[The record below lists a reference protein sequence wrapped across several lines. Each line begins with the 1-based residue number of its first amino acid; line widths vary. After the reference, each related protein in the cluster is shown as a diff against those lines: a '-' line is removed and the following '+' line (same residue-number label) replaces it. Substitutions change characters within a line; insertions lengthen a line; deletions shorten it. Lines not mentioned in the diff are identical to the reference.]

1 MCSLTFYVAQVSV
14 MEHRWTNR
22 KRTWALRCVNT
33 TVKTRAMSGAIFWWR
48 FRWSVAVEREVEVK
62 IARAAAAARR
72 KYVLH
77 LIAAMLAAVIGRSKQ
92 IHVQR

>member
-1 MCSLTFYVAQVSV
+1 
-14 MEHRWTNR
+14 MEDWWTNR
-22 KRTWALRCVNT
+22 KRTWALRRVNT

-72 KYVLH
+72 NYVLH
-77 LIAAMLAAVIGRSKQ
+77 LIAAMLAAVTGLSKQ